1 MFKIELKCFLPISMF
16 LPYIHGTFCI
26 YGLTLG
32 HLDPPPWVCNFH
44 QELRNPLHLWAF
56 LCGYLVASL
65 GLKHLPP
72 GAEGS
77 PAVAITLDQVLCLPW
92 GYSFP
97 CHINDLTELVELVEH
112 L

>member
-1 MFKIELKCFLPISMF
+1 MELPKSMA
-16 LPYIHGTFCI
+16 LLLVI
-26 YGLTLG
+26 LTLLLG
-32 HLDPPPWVCNFH
+32 FATSAKTCGIPCTCV
-44 QELRNPLHLWAF
+44 WAF

-65 GLKHLPP
+65 GLQHLPP

-97 CHINDLTELVELVEH
+97 CRINDLTELVELVEY